1 MRPRATGELAARRG
15 LAADRLGDLLE
26 ADAEHVVQQKG
37 GALERRQAL
46 ERDHQRQ
53 RDVVDLVLSGFDHGF
68 RQPGSDIGLAPAPR
82 RLQLVEA
89 EAGDDATQIG
99 FRLLHRIAIG
109 VEPAQ
114 ERVLHRVLRIRDRS
128 QHAIGDANQSRTQRI
143 EGCGGILA
151 GHRRHH
157 AARRSSSGCTARK
170 PTWMRFHPLMATISN
185 VSATCSSS
193 LNCALSAR

>member
-1 MRPRATGELAARRG
+1 MGPRATGELAASRG
-15 LAADRLGDLLE
+15 LAPDRLGDLLE

-53 RDVVDLVLSGFDHGF
+53 RDVVDLVLFGFDHGL

-89 EAGDDATQIG
+89 EPGDDAAQIG
-99 FRLLHRIAIG
+99 FRLLDRIAVG

-114 ERVLHRVLRIRDRS
+114 ERILHHVLRVRDRS
-128 QHAIGDANQSRTQRI
+128 QHAIGDANQSRTQGI
-143 EGCGGILA
+143 EAGGGVPA
-151 GHRRHH
+151 GHRRH

-185 VSATCSSS
+185 VTATCSSS
-193 LNCALSAR
+193 LNCASSAR